1 MTPRRLLIL
10 GFLALLVVSWGQV
23 GLDVAFGKVQVAEWQ
38 LQEVWK
44 HEEADGDVWWLA
56 TAEGGARGGPVVL
69 AKWDTAI
76 RVLELDGKV
85 RTNGNVPWGTQ
96 MATGDLDNDGR
107 DEILLGAEMDGSPE
121 PWVQAVNHAVEP
133 FGPSVQ
139 FHDMRPLCSLLALDL
154 DGQGGLEVALGDF
167 RGCVSAM
174 AYPNFLWD
182 DCFPDVKGE
191 EPSGD
196 PFAARLLA
204 ALPDGRVHRLVVAR
218 VTGGVRVPTGDGTA
232 LWTYEAAGGV
242 NDMAAADLDR
252 DGRGEVILASPSGQ
266 VIALGLGGNELWSEN
281 LGEPVRT
288 VEILEWDGDTD
299 SLEIGVGGD
308 EGRLAVFDSRG
319 RRLEDWDDM
328 EGQVFA
334 LQSSDLDQDG
344 RDELVAGMGSY
355 QFVVLRPEGERLITE
370 TEGAA
375 PFKLAT
381 RKDLLVVGAGSRL
394 NAYKLAEKPV
404 PWWQSPVVSALLF
417 TVVMAAVM
425 RPLLRLHP

>member
-10 GFLALLVVSWGQV
+10 GFLALLAVSWGQV
-23 GLDVAFGKVQVAEWQ
+23 GLDVAFGKTGAASWQ

-56 TAEGGARGGPVVL
+56 TAEGGARGAPVVL
-69 AKWDTAI
+69 AKWDHAL

-96 MATGDLDNDGR
+96 MATGDLDDDGR
-107 DEILLGAEMDGSPE
+107 DEVLLGAEVDGSPE

-133 FGPSVQ
+133 FGPAVQ

-154 DGQGGLEVALGDF
+154 DGRGGLEVALGDF
-167 RGCVSAM
+167 RGCVSTM
-174 AYPNFLWD
+174 AYPDFLWD

-196 PFAARLLA
+196 PHAARLLA
-204 ALPDGRVHRLVVAR
+204 ALPDGRTHRLVVAR
-218 VTGGVRVPTGDGTA
+218 VTGGVRVPIGDGTA
-232 LWTYEAAGGV
+232 LWAYEAAGGV

-252 DGRGEVILASPSGQ
+252 DGRGEVILASPSGR
-266 VIALGLGGNELWSEN
+266 VIALGLDGNELWSEN

-288 VEILEWDGDTD
+288 VEILEWNGDTG
-299 SLEIGVGGD
+299 SREIGVGGD
-308 EGRLAVFDSRG
+308 EGRIAVFDSRG

-328 EGQVFA
+328 DGQVFA
-334 LQSSDLDQDG
+334 LQRSDLDQDG

-355 QFVVLRPEGERLITE
+355 QFVVLRPEGERLITK

-375 PFKLAT
+375 PWKLAA
-381 RKDLLVVGAGSRL
+381 REDLLVVGTGSRL
-394 NAYKLAEKPV
+394 NAYRLAEKPA
-404 PWWQSPVVSALLF
+404 PWWQNPVAAALLF
-417 TVVMAAVM
+417 TVVMGAVM
-425 RPLLRLHP
+425 RPLLRLHS